1 MRDLAGREAEE
12 AEDDVLDAR
21 LQEVAAVRDGLGRL
35 LAEQPEDHREVVDAE
50 RPERV
55 LVRADD
61 AEVLAV
67 AVDAG
72 DVAELAGVD
81 ELLHLAQARV
91 VEEQV
96 PGHEHEVPLARARST
111 SSSISS
117 PRIAGGFSTKTCLP
131 ASSACFASA

>member
-21 LQEVAAVRDGLGRL
+21 LDEVLSVGDDLGRL
-35 LAEQPEDHREVVDAE
+35 LAEEPEDHREIVDAE
-50 RPERV
+50 RPEGV
-55 LVRADD
+55 LVRADH
-61 AEVLAV
+61 AEVLTV

-72 DVAELAGVD
+72 NVPELTGID
-81 ELLHLAQARV
+81 ELLHLAKAGV

-96 PGHEHEVPLARARST
+96 AGHQHESLVRASAT

-131 ASSACFASA
+131 ASSACFARA